1 MAIEMTSDRAICSRC
16 GTAYGRRKG
25 NFPVSY
31 AALYKGTGYL
41 HVCKTCVDTMYN
53 NYLAQ
58 SNDPRSAVRQVC
70 RKLDLFWSDA
80 LYEATVKKNTPRTMM
95 TSYIQK
101 SNSINYA
108 GLCYDDT
115 LANEGGL
122 WLFHGDDSDT
132 TEIEDASVDDVKEI
146 TMEDISEDVLTRWGP
161 GYTPEMYVDL
171 EQRRTY
177 WINNL
182 PDDITPD
189 IGMETLIRQIC
200 CLEIDINMARAS
212 GKSADKLVLAL
223 EKLIGSMNLKPGQRS
238 DDNAAFDK
246 TPFGVWI
253 DRWEYHRPVPE
264 PDPDLGD
271 FDNIVKKISTWF
283 LGHICAMFG
292 FKNKYCKLYE
302 DKIAS
307 MRIERNE
314 AEDDDDEEAF
324 NVFFGGGEDG

>member
-1 MAIEMTSDRAICSRC
+1 
-16 GTAYGRRKG
+16 
-25 NFPVSY
+25 
-31 AALYKGTGYL
+31 
-41 HVCKTCVDTMYN
+41 
-53 NYLAQ
+53 
-58 SNDPRSAVRQVC
+58 
-70 RKLDLFWSDA
+70 
-80 LYEATVKKNTPRTMM
+80 
-95 TSYIQK
+95 
-101 SNSINYA
+101 
-108 GLCYDDT
+108 
-115 LANEGGL
+115 
-122 WLFHGDDSDT
+122 
-132 TEIEDASVDDVKEI
+132 
-146 TMEDISEDVLTRWGP
+146 
-161 GYTPEMYVDL
+161 
-171 EQRRTY
+171 
-177 WINNL
+177 
-182 PDDITPD
+182 
-189 IGMETLIRQIC
+189 
-200 CLEIDINMARAS
+200 MARAS